1 MVSRV
6 RCANCRSA
14 VAVTLVWAAG
24 DACPRCLAP
33 LPAGK
38 FRREPYGI
46 PQLRCRTGAPQGVD
60 AAVAEPGAG
69 ARAKHLAA
77 VAGTLCWADES
88 AARGDYADALRWV
101 EMIEALGDPLPHE
114 YETKRRSWR
123 GALDV
128 QSDTHAAS

>member
-6 RCANCRSA
+6 RCSNCRSA

-24 DACPRCLAP
+24 DTCPRCLAP

-38 FRREPYGI
+38 FRRELLRD
-46 PQLRCRTGAPQGVD
+46 PQLRCGTGAPQGVD

-69 ARAKHLAA
+69 ARHLAA
-77 VAGTLCWADES
+77 VARTLCWADES

-101 EMIEALGDPLPHE
+101 ETIEALGDPLPQD
-114 YETKRRSWR
+114 YDTKRRSWR

-128 QSDTHAAS
+128 QRGTRATS